1 MEKNPSVVFQ
11 LNIWGSEVWGGNE
24 SFVGYYGVV
33 GLTEMGVER
42 CGGAGRRKRKSI
54 SGGNGSEVRLEAKR

>member
-11 LNIWGSEVWGGNE
+11 LNIWGSEVSGGNE
-24 SFVGYYGVV
+24 SFSGYYGAV